1 LLILVDFFLL
11 SLFLLILV
19 EFFTIT
25 VFVDISGI
33 FFYYHCFCWYWW
45 NFLLSPFELS
55 FLNVITLNFCFLF
68 IEMVFQ
74 YSLFACSEMGLSSQ
88 YPNQWT
94 HERMFKV
101 QRQKCAHTE
110 QGSSHVRNRLV
121 MTDVDIRR
129 IILTCVLSYTSFI

>member
-1 LLILVDFFLL
+1 MIIPGQFGFNCPSGLFFAITVFVDISGIFLL

-25 VFVDISGI
+25 
-33 FFYYHCFCWYWW
+33 
-45 NFLLSPFELS
+45 FELS

-88 YPNQWT
+88 YFNQ
-94 HERMFKV
+94 
-101 QRQKCAHTE
+101 
-110 QGSSHVRNRLV
+110 
-121 MTDVDIRR
+121 
-129 IILTCVLSYTSFI
+129 